1 MNRRLWLSLMLASC
15 LSLQQA
21 PARAD
26 DDSGSDDGGSDG
38 GGSGNSGSG
47 NSGSGNSG
55 SGNSGSGNQNGNDDG
70 NEDGDDHGGSGSRGQ
85 SQARNAV
92 KSGNASSLKNIL
104 ANVRKQYPGEI
115 VSVSLRGS
123 GRSLSYA
130 IKVVDSNNRLV
141 TLNVNAQTGAISL
154 Y

>member
-1 MNRRLWLSLMLASC
+1 MMNRRLWLSLMLASC

-26 DDSGSDDGGSDG
+26 DDGGSDGG

-55 SGNSGSGNQNGNDDG
+55 SGSGNSGSGNQNGDDDG
-70 NEDGDDHGGSGSRGQ
+70 NEEGDDHGSSSSRGQ
-85 SQARNAV
+85 SRARNAV
-92 KSGNASSLKNIL
+92 KSGNASSLKDIL
-104 ANVRKQYPGEI
+104 AKVKKQYPGDI

-130 IKVVDSNNRLV
+130 IKVVDTNNRLIMV
-141 TLNVNAQTGAISL
+141 NVNAKTGAISL